1 MTDTARA
8 IVECPRP
15 NDLLQTGQRVIAS
28 GVHRDPPWGADEG
41 PVVYGALV
49 INDRSPNAWFSVVEI
64 ELTDDCTTVAK
75 ITNLYTEANIVPA
88 VHCFHE
94 TFGFW
99 GGGALTH
106 LGNGSPHA

>member
-1 MTDTARA
+1 MTT

-15 NDLLQTGQRVIAS
+15 NDVLQTGQRVIAS
-28 GVHRDPPWGADEG
+28 GIHSDPAPGE
-41 PVVYGALV
+41 PYPTTYGALV
-49 INDRSPNAWFSVVEI
+49 INDDTPNAYYSVVEI
-64 ELTDDCTTVAK
+64 ALSDDCTKVES

-99 GGGALTH
+99 GGGALTG
-106 LGNGSPHA
+106 LGNESPHG